1 MPRSESS
8 NLSGQ
13 ALSEQCLTNCI
24 PILDGI
30 DEKPIQ
36 RLNDI
41 ELAYSGREL
50 ISRGQVAHRIQRMLG
65 GQVNLEWAAAEE
77 RRAEERRAEADR
89 CHQSRNRGFRSRRA

>member
-77 RRAEERRAEADR
+77 RRAEADR
-89 CHQSRNRGFRSRRA
+89 CHQSRDRGFRSRRA